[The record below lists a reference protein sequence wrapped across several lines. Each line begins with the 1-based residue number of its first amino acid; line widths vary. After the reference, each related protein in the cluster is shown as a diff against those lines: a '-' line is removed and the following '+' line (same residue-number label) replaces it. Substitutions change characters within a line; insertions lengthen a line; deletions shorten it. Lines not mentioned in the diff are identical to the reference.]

1 MKAAFFYILLLC
13 FGLLGAHN
21 YAHATAHNGKVSF
34 AATHNTVHKQQIEAN
49 TFIDVE
55 DENDDKDITRKLPQH
70 ANWILTTVVQGVFS
84 DVRNLAANNSSD
96 NSLPDLTGA
105 QICIE
110 HRVLR
115 I

>member
-1 MKAAFFYILLLC
+1 MKAAFFYILFLC

-21 YAHATAHNGKVSF
+21 YAHATAHNGKLSF
-34 AATHNTVHKQQIEAN
+34 AATHNTVHKQQVEAN
-49 TFIDVE
+49 DFIDVE
-55 DENDDKDITRKLPQH
+55 DDNDDKGIARKLPQQ
-70 ANWILTTVVQGVFS
+70 AKWVLTAVVDSITLQ
-84 DVRNLAANNSSD
+84 VRNLAANYFSDSS
-96 NSLPDLTGA
+96 LHDLTGA